1 MIEGEQKVSPDLYY
15 NIANCYFKSNDN
27 THAIL
32 YYERALKLDPSHAD
46 AANNLAI
53 AQRFTLDKIDVL
65 PDFIL
70 VTWVKKIKYLFSADV
85 WAWISIILVAVVAVL
100 MLGFRFGSSLRS
112 RKTFFVLACVVLL
125 FAFVSFAFSIS
136 VKNDAIKQDSA
147 IVMSPV
153 ASVKS
158 SPGEAGKSIFVLHEG
173 TKVSLLDELGEWTK
187 IELSDGRQGWIAAES
202 INKI

>member
-1 MIEGEQKVSPDLYY
+1 
-15 NIANCYFKSNDN
+15 
-27 THAIL
+27 
-32 YYERALKLDPSHAD
+32 
-46 AANNLAI
+46 
-53 AQRFTLDKIDVL
+53 
-65 PDFIL
+65 

-112 RKTFFVLACVVLL
+112 RKTSFVLACVVLL
-125 FAFVSFAFSIS
+125 FAFVSFAFSLS
-136 VKNDAIKQDSA
+136 VRKDAIKEDSA
-147 IVMSPV
+147 IVMAPV

-173 TKVSLLDELGEWTK
+173 TKVSLLDELAEWTK